1 MPSEEWMLKRTE
13 LSAVSDVILGSIEVK
28 TEK

>member
-1 MPSEEWMLKRTE
+1 MPSEEWMSKRTE